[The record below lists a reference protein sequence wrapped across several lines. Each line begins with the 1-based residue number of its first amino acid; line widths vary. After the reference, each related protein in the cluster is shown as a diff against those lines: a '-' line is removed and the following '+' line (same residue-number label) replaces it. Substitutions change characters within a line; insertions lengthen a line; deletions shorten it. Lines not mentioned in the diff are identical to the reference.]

1 LTFNHRGFRVAF
13 WIELQGLN
21 FLQARPLQDNGV
33 DVMTILTLKVF
44 AGLLQLHGPG
54 ATIQSDHPGIDA
66 LLPDTREQSANKGTM
81 SPQSDPNATGPVA
94 SEEFLSD
101 KPLVTEAYFRRG
113 FVRGPGY
120 GAFRRGGYYPYGG
133 GFRRGFARGY

>member
-1 LTFNHRGFRVAF
+1 M
-13 WIELQGLN
+13 
-21 FLQARPLQDNGV
+21 P
-33 DVMTILTLKVF
+33 ILTLKVF

-66 LLPDTREQSANKGTM
+66 LLPDLREQGSGKSAVLD
-81 SPQSDPNATGPVA
+81 QNASGPIA

-113 FVRGPGY
+113 FVRAPGY
-120 GAFRRGGYYPYGG
+120 GGGAFRRGGAVAPGG

>member
-1 LTFNHRGFRVAF
+1 M
-13 WIELQGLN
+13 
-21 FLQARPLQDNGV
+21 P
-33 DVMTILTLKVF
+33 ILTLKVF

-66 LLPDTREQSANKGTM
+66 LLPDLREQNADKGIV
-81 SPQSDPNATGPVA
+81 SDQNESSPVA

-120 GAFRRGGYYPYGG
+120 GGAFRRGAVGPYG
-133 GFRRGFARGY
+133 GFRRGFGRGY

>member
-1 LTFNHRGFRVAF
+1 MSV
-13 WIELQGLN
+13 
-21 FLQARPLQDNGV
+21 
-33 DVMTILTLKVF
+33 LTLKVF

-66 LLPDTREQSANKGTM
+66 LLPDLREQSADKDTI
-81 SPQSDPNATGPVA
+81 SVQSDQNSVGITA

-101 KPLVTEAYFRRG
+101 KPLATEVYFRRG

-120 GAFRRGGYYPYGG
+120 GGAFRRGGVGPYG
-133 GFRRGFARGY
+133 GFRRGFGRGY

>member
-1 LTFNHRGFRVAF
+1 M
-13 WIELQGLN
+13 
-21 FLQARPLQDNGV
+21 P
-33 DVMTILTLKVF
+33 ILTLKVF

-66 LLPDTREQSANKGTM
+66 LLPDMRGPSSDQGMSSSQSG
-81 SPQSDPNATGPVA
+81 QDA
-94 SEEFLSD
+94 SGLTASGEFLSD

-120 GAFRRGGYYPYGG
+120 GGAFRRGGVGPYG
-133 GFRRGFARGY
+133 GFRRGFGRGY

>member
-1 LTFNHRGFRVAF
+1 
-13 WIELQGLN
+13 
-21 FLQARPLQDNGV
+21 
-33 DVMTILTLKVF
+33 MSILTLKVF

-66 LLPDTREQSANKGTM
+66 LLPDLRGQNSDKGAM
-81 SPQSDPNATGPVA
+81 STQPNPSDPIA

-120 GAFRRGGYYPYGG
+120 GAFRRGGGYYPGG
-133 GFRRGFARGY
+133 GFRRGFVRGY

>member
-1 LTFNHRGFRVAF
+1 M
-13 WIELQGLN
+13 
-21 FLQARPLQDNGV
+21 P
-33 DVMTILTLKVF
+33 ILTLKVF

-66 LLPDTREQSANKGTM
+66 LLPDMREQSSGKGVV
-81 SPQSDPNATGPVA
+81 SDQDA
-94 SEEFLSD
+94 SRTIASDEFLSD

-113 FVRGPGY
+113 FVRAPGY
-120 GAFRRGGYYPYGG
+120 GGAFRRGYGAPYG

>member
-1 LTFNHRGFRVAF
+1 M
-13 WIELQGLN
+13 
-21 FLQARPLQDNGV
+21 P
-33 DVMTILTLKVF
+33 ILTLKVF

-66 LLPDTREQSANKGTM
+66 LLPDMRGPSSDKGIV
-81 SPQSDPNATGPVA
+81 SGQSDQDTSGLIA

-120 GAFRRGGYYPYGG
+120 GGGAFRRGGVGPYG
-133 GFRRGFARGY
+133 GFRRGFGRGY

>member
-1 LTFNHRGFRVAF
+1 MG
-13 WIELQGLN
+13 
-21 FLQARPLQDNGV
+21 
-33 DVMTILTLKVF
+33 ILTLKVF

-54 ATIQSDHPGIDA
+54 AAIGSDHPGIDA
-66 LLPDTREQSANKGTM
+66 LLPDLRGQNADRNSM
-81 SPQSDPNATGPVA
+81 STQSDPSGSGPVA

-120 GAFRRGGYYPYGG
+120 GAFRRGGGYYPYGG
-133 GFRRGFARGY
+133 GFRRGFVRGY

>member
-1 LTFNHRGFRVAF
+1 M
-13 WIELQGLN
+13 
-21 FLQARPLQDNGV
+21 P
-33 DVMTILTLKVF
+33 ILTLKIF

-66 LLPDTREQSANKGTM
+66 LLPDLREQGLDKGASA
-81 SPQSDPNATGPVA
+81 QSDQNASGPIA
-94 SEEFLSD
+94 SQEFLSD

-120 GAFRRGGYYPYGG
+120 GGAFRRGAAGPYG

>member
-1 LTFNHRGFRVAF
+1 MG
-13 WIELQGLN
+13 
-21 FLQARPLQDNGV
+21 
-33 DVMTILTLKVF
+33 ILTLKVF

-54 ATIQSDHPGIDA
+54 ATIGSDHPGIDA
-66 LLPDTREQSANKGTM
+66 LLPDLRGQNAEKGTT
-81 SPQSDPNATGPVA
+81 STQSDPNASGLTA

-113 FVRGPGY
+113 FVRGAGY
-120 GAFRRGGYYPYGG
+120 GGAFRRGASGPYG

>member
-1 LTFNHRGFRVAF
+1 MA
-13 WIELQGLN
+13 
-21 FLQARPLQDNGV
+21 
-33 DVMTILTLKVF
+33 ILTLKIF

-54 ATIQSDHPGIDA
+54 ATIESDHPGIDA
-66 LLPDTREQSANKGTM
+66 LLPDLRGHSADKGAM
-81 SPQSDPNATGPVA
+81 SPQSDPNTSGPIA

-113 FVRGPGY
+113 FVRGAGY
-120 GAFRRGGYYPYGG
+120 GGGAFRRGSSGPYG

>member
-1 LTFNHRGFRVAF
+1 MA
-13 WIELQGLN
+13 
-21 FLQARPLQDNGV
+21 
-33 DVMTILTLKVF
+33 ILTLKVF

-54 ATIQSDHPGIDA
+54 AAIESDHPGINA
-66 LLPDTREQSANKGTM
+66 LLPDVSGPRADKGTI
-81 SPQSDPNATGPVA
+81 STQSDPNGPVA

-101 KPLVTEAYFRRG
+101 KPLVTEVYFRRG